1 MQKKYY
7 EILGVKPN
15 STNAEIKKAYRKLA
29 KEHHPDRNQGDNG
42 AADRFKEVA
51 EAYSVVGDEIKRSEY
66 DLNNSRNMHSH
77 EPNRNR
83 RNYTDGFGNGFG
95 FDDFVKDVW
104 GAQNASSNKQSGF
117 NRASN
122 SDHLDIKVD
131 IKADITVLLSE
142 EDIQIEFKRKLFN
155 KTNEDKKIQFKIDLR
170 KKKYNITE
178 RNGKYFVIITI
189 EGLGNESSGRRT
201 NVWGGVEEYHLIGK
215 LKVTIEVTANSNFK
229 IDGGDIIQNIE
240 IGLNTVLFNDE
251 DFTVDSILNKKYKID
266 IKNPKD
272 LSSLKF
278 TVKGSGILNSNNL
291 KGDYVANLIIKSPN
305 LEKLSDKDRNTISN
319 ILSNKE
325 LY

>member
-7 EILGVKPN
+7 DILGVKSN

-29 KEHHPDRNQGDNG
+29 KEHHPDRNQGDNK

-66 DLNNSRNMHSH
+66 DLNSSRNMHSH

-83 RNYTDGFGNGFG
+83 RNYTDSFGNGFG

-104 GAQNASSNKQSGF
+104 GAQNASSRSGF
-117 NRASN
+117 NKADN
-122 SDHLDIKVD
+122 SAHLDIKVD
-131 IKADITVLLSE
+131 IKADITTLLSE

-155 KTNEDKKIQFKIDLR
+155 KTTEDKKIQFKIDLR

-278 TVKGSGILNSNNL
+278 TVKGGGILNSNNS

>member
-15 STNAEIKKAYRKLA
+15 STNAEIKKAYRELA
-29 KEHHPDRNQGDNG
+29 KEHHPDKNQGDNG

-131 IKADITVLLSE
+131 IKADITALLSE

-229 IDGGDIIQNIE
+229 I
-240 IGLNTVLFNDE
+240 V
-251 DFTVDSILNKKYKID
+251 